1 MKNAPEGPSWLLLWW
16 GWGFEPAIWSLWGL
30 VRPSSSL
37 ANTCVSY
44 FFRATLVNE
53 IDYHLQS
60 SSASDLPHPSFSK
73 DHHMRKTLLL
83 IVMPAC
89 LAAPLAQA
97 ADSEVNLT
105 LKNHLFTPAE
115 IKVPANQ
122 RIKLSVHNQ
131 DSTPEEFESHA
142 LNREKLIPAGAKAV
156 IYIGPL
162 KPGRYDFFG
171 EFNPSTAKGL
181 VVAE

>member
-1 MKNAPEGPSWLLLWW
+1 
-16 GWGFEPAIWSLWGL
+16 
-30 VRPSSSL
+30 
-37 ANTCVSY
+37 
-44 FFRATLVNE
+44 
-53 IDYHLQS
+53 
-60 SSASDLPHPSFSK
+60 
-73 DHHMRKTLLL
+73 MRKVFILVAMQAGL
-83 IVMPAC
+83 I
-89 LAAPLAQA
+89 APLAQA
-97 ADSEVNLT
+97 ADNEVALT
-105 LKNHLFTPAE
+105 IRNHLFTPAE

-131 DSTPEEFESHA
+131 DGTPEEFESHS

-171 EFNPSTAKGL
+171 EFNPSTAKGV